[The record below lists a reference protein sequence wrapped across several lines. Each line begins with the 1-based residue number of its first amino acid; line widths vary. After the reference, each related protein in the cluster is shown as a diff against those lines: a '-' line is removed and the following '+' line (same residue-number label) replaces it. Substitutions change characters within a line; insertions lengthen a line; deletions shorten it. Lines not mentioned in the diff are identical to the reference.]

1 MSRPLTRLGLLG
13 GMSWESTAVYY
24 RLLNRAVHE
33 RAGGHA
39 SAPLII
45 WSVDFAEIEAL
56 QRAADWAS
64 QGRILGDA
72 AAALQA
78 AGAEAIALATNT
90 LHLVAGD
97 ITARIDVPF
106 VDLVDVVGAAVE
118 QAGYRTVGLLATGY
132 TMRSDLYPSRL
143 AKYGAQVLV
152 PDTEDLVEVDRVIYT
167 ELVHGVVSAQSRARY
182 LGVIDRLAA
191 RGAEAVLLACT
202 EIDLLIGDGDTEL
215 PLLDSS
221 ALHCAALADV
231 ILNGVRP

>member
-24 RLLNRAVHE
+24 RLLNQSVHE

-39 SAPLII
+39 SAPLIV

-56 QRAADWAS
+56 QRAGDWAA

-72 AAALQA
+72 AAALQS

-90 LHLVAGD
+90 LHLVAED

-106 VDLVDVVGAAVE
+106 VDLIDVVGEAVE
-118 QAGYRTVGLLATGY
+118 RAGYDSVGLLATGY

-143 AKYGAQVLV
+143 AKYSAEVLV
-152 PDTEDLVEVDRVIYT
+152 PEEDDLVEVNRVIYD
-167 ELVHGVVSAQSRARY
+167 ELVHGVVSPASKARY
-182 LGVIDRLAA
+182 LEVTDRLAA
-191 RGAEAVLLACT
+191 RGAQAVLLACT
-202 EIDLLIGDGDTEL
+202 EIDLLLTPADTQL
-215 PLLDSS
+215 PLLDSTT
-221 ALHCAALADV
+221 LHCDALTDV
-231 ILNGVRP
+231 ILNGARP

>member
-39 SAPLII
+39 SAPLIL

-56 QRAADWAS
+56 QRAGDWAA

-90 LHLVAGD
+90 LHLVADD

-106 VDLVDVVGAAVE
+106 VDLIDVVGEAVE
-118 QAGYRTVGLLATGY
+118 RAGYRTVGLLATGY

-152 PDTEDLVEVDRVIYT
+152 PEEPDLVEVNRVIYD
-167 ELVHGVVSAQSRARY
+167 ELVHGVVSPDSKARY
-182 LGVIDRLAA
+182 LAVVDRLTA

-202 EIDLLIGDGDTEL
+202 EIDLLLTAADIDL
-215 PLLDSS
+215 PLLDST
-221 ALHCAALADV
+221 ALHCDALADV
-231 ILNGVRP
+231 ILNGART